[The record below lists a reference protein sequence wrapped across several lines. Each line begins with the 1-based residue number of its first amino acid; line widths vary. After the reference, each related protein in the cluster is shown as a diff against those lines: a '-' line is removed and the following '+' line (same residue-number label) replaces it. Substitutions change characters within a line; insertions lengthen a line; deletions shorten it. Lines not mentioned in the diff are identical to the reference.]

1 MPQQFTVPSLFKSI
15 ITFDL
20 VFFFVENIKILLE
33 PFLSF
38 FPFRIIFLQVLTEV
52 DQMNLNFK
60 ISFPDIIFFSFKVF
74 LVSE

>member
-38 FPFRIIFLQVLTEV
+38 LSFRVIFLQVLTEV

-60 ISFPDIIFFSFKVF
+60 ISLPDIIFFSFKVF